1 MKGTKLIQRRRGG
14 EYLLVRNTF
23 FRLLPLIGKAFSFVF
38 IWLRWCIIHFPNRK
52 KHMPSAI
59 HSHTSCSPLCSLSL
73 SGMALEN
80 FLIQHVVRVY
90 AGSYARLLG
99 FIYLFSQITDFL
111 DLVQHYCRMV
121 LKCWGRRSRGSVE
134 VNEGSRVWRSF
145 CFYHLTISTA
155 TQGNCSVT
163 EGDEK
168 SRAMDVFCERRNV
181 DTKEMSSTG
190 RNFALPFYL

>member
-1 MKGTKLIQRRRGG
+1 MKGTKLIQRRRGVSLSTQHLLQASATDWQGVLICIYLIKMMHNSFPKQEKTHAFGNPFTHFLLSALLFESLRNGAGDFFDPACG
-14 EYLLVRNTF
+14 ESLCGFIRSPPGVYLFIFPNN
-23 FRLLPLIGKAFSFVF
+23 RLL
-38 IWLRWCIIHFPNRK
+38 
-52 KHMPSAI
+52 
-59 HSHTSCSPLCSLSL
+59 
-73 SGMALEN
+73 
-80 FLIQHVVRVY
+80 
-90 AGSYARLLG
+90 RLL
-99 FIYLFSQITDFL
+99 
-111 DLVQHYCRMV
+111 QHYCRMV

-145 CFYHLTISTA
+145 CFYHLTISKA